1 MQQRDTYNNNRDRHA
16 EEMLEK
22 VNVEKG
28 RGERERERECMI
40 FENRKTRKFSRDFL
54 VHSDSLDRNYVHN
67 TTHSIYELCSTSN
80 FGQMVMLYPF
90 WQCVSQHIV
99 GIVCVQ

>member
-28 RGERERERECMI
+28 RGEREGERVYD
-40 FENRKTRKFSRDFL
+40 FRKPKNTKVFSRF
-54 VHSDSLDRNYVHN
+54 SRP
-67 TTHSIYELCSTSN
+67 
-80 FGQMVMLYPF
+80 FGF
-90 WQCVSQHIV
+90 V
-99 GIVCVQ
+99 GP